1 MNGDQFSG
9 LTNVKP
15 AAMKNSTAASLMAT
29 ITALKRA
36 LSRTPTTSS
45 PVMNSTMI
53 AAGRLITA
61 PSVAQGDAVIHTGR
75 CRPKPARMRW
85 KYPLQPTATVI
96 DPTAYS
102 RMRSQPIIQ
111 AKISPSVAYA

>member
-1 MNGDQFSG
+1 MNGDQLSG
-9 LTNVKP
+9 LTNVNP
-15 AAMKNSTAASLMAT
+15 AAMKNRTAASLMAT
-29 ITALKRA
+29 ITALNRA

-45 PVMNSTMI
+45 AVMASTMR
-53 AAGRLITA
+53 AAGRLIRA
-61 PSVAQGDAVIHTGR
+61 PSVAHGDAVIHSGR
-75 CRPKPARMRW
+75 CSPKPARMRW

-111 AKISPSVAYA
+111 AMISPSVA